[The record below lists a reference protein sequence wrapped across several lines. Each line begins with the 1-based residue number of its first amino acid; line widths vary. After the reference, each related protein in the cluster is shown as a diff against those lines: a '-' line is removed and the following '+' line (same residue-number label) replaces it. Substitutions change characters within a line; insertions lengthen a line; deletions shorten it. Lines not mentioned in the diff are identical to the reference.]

1 MILTKR
7 DGSILSIHK
16 QDNINGYSAQLEKDG
31 TRYDILVIPYKGE
44 LGCGYISNSNAYL
57 VIDGLEKTAYAFKGN
72 THYSYVQEKLI
83 RDRAF
88 GTKDAQNTTSLI
100 NETIEYIKVIE
111 AEEAK
116 RKETK
121 WYNEKRE
128 LVK

>member
-1 MILTKR
+1 MILTER
-7 DGSILSIHK
+7 DGTVFSIH
-16 QDNINGYSAQLEKDG
+16 QQENINGYSAQLEKDG
-31 TRYDILVIPYKGE
+31 TLYDILIIPFKGS

-57 VIDGLEKTAYAFKGN
+57 VIDGLEKTAYAFTGN
-72 THYSYVQEKLI
+72 THYTYVQEKLI
-83 RDRAF
+83 RDREF
-88 GTKDAQNTTSLI
+88 GRKDAENTTSLI
-100 NETIEYIKVIE
+100 NRSIEYIKAIE